1 MRRILVVDDE
11 QNMRNVLS
19 ILLEKHNYTVC
30 TASDGKEA
38 IATVEGGEVVDLII
52 TDLKM
57 PNVDGIGVLRY
68 LTEKKHRIPLVLIT
82 AFGSIEAAVE
92 AMKMGAADFITKP
105 FNKDVIC
112 HVIDRIFQMENLNEE
127 NRHLKEILQNE
138 KLIYKSRSMQQIMN
152 TVTRVASVTAPVL
165 ISGESGV
172 GKGLI
177 AETIHKL
184 GGESSR
190 PFIAINCP
198 TIPETL
204 LESELFG
211 YRRGAFT
218 GAENDFKG
226 KIRLS
231 EGGTLFLDEIADIP
245 LNVQAKLLR
254 ILEEKLFEP
263 LGSNTTIRI
272 NNRIICATNRELK
285 QLVDD
290 GRFRKDLYYR
300 INTIT
305 IDIPPLCKRTEDI
318 IPLAEFFI
326 THFAK
331 QMQKGISGLS
341 ESVRQALI
349 HYTWP
354 GNVRELRNV
363 MERAVVLSQG
373 NQIEPADLP
382 LELREGSG
390 VDQPRQ
396 DNKLESVEVRLLKDA
411 LNTYRGNVTAAA
423 VALGISR
430 STLRYRMKKYGLVR
444 AEMINPVA
452 DKRSI

>member
-11 QNMRNVLS
+11 QNMRNALS
-19 ILLEKHNYTVC
+19 ILLEKHNYAVC

-38 IATVEGGEVVDLII
+38 IATIEGGEVVDLII

-57 PNVDGIGVLRY
+57 PNVDGIGVLNY
-68 LTEKKHRIPLVLIT
+68 LREKKHKIPLVLIT
-82 AFGSIEAAVE
+82 AFGSIETAVE

-127 NRHLKEILQNE
+127 NIHLKGMLQNE
-138 KLIYKSRSMQQIMN
+138 KLVYKSRSMQQIMN
-152 TVTRVASVTAPVL
+152 TVTRIASVTAPVL

-218 GAENDFKG
+218 GADSDFKG

-305 IDIPPLCKRTEDI
+305 IEITPLYKRTEDI
-318 IPLAEFFI
+318 IRLAEFFMA
-326 THFAK
+326 HFAK
-331 QMQKGISGLS
+331 QMQKEITGLS
-341 ESVRQALI
+341 ENVRKALT
-349 HYTWP
+349 HYSWP

-363 MERAVVLSQG
+363 MERAVVLSQD
-373 NQIEPADLP
+373 NQIELADLP

-390 VDQPRQ
+390 INQPRQ
-396 DNKLESVEVRLLKDA
+396 DNRLESVEVNLLKDA
-411 LNTYRGNVTAAA
+411 LNNNRGNVTAAA

-444 AEMINPVA
+444 G
-452 DKRSI
+452 

>member
-11 QNMRNVLS
+11 QNMRNALS
-19 ILLEKHNYTVC
+19 ILLEKHNFEVC
-30 TASDGKEA
+30 TAPDGKEA
-38 IATVEGGEVVDLII
+38 IAAIEGGEFIDLII

-57 PNVDGIGVLRY
+57 PNVDGIGLLKYLR
-68 LTEKKHRIPLVLIT
+68 EKKHKIPLVLIT

-112 HVIDRIFQMENLNEE
+112 HVIDRIFKMENLNEE
-127 NRHLKEILQNE
+127 NIHLKGILQNE
-138 KLIYKSRSMQQIMN
+138 KLVYKSRAMQQIMN
-152 TVTRVASVTAPVL
+152 TATKIASVATPVL
-165 ISGESGV
+165 IAGESGV

-177 AETIHKL
+177 AEAIHKL
-184 GGESSR
+184 GGEASR

-218 GAENDFKG
+218 GADSDFKG

-305 IDIPPLCKRTEDI
+305 IEIPPLCKRPEDI
-318 IPLAEFFI
+318 LPIAEFFM
-326 THFAK
+326 TSFAK
-331 QMQKGISGLS
+331 QMQKEITGLS
-341 ESVRQALI
+341 ENVREALI
-349 HYTWP
+349 RYPWP

-363 MERAVVLSQG
+363 MERAVVLSQDK
-373 NQIEPADLP
+373 QIEPADLP

-390 VDQPRQ
+390 VDQPQ
-396 DNKLESVEVRLLKDA
+396 QENKLESVEVSLLKNA
-411 LNTYRGNVTAAA
+411 LKAHQGNVTAAA
-423 VALGISR
+423 AALGISR
-430 STLRYRMKKYGLVR
+430 STLRYRMKKYGL
-444 AEMINPVA
+444 ACG
-452 DKRSI
+452 

>member
-11 QNMRNVLS
+11 QNMRNALS
-19 ILLEKHNYTVC
+19 ILLEKHNYAVC

-38 IATVEGGEVVDLII
+38 IATIEGGEVIDLII

-57 PNVDGIGVLRY
+57 PNVDGIGVLNY
-68 LTEKKHRIPLVLIT
+68 LTEKKHKIPLVLIT

-92 AMKMGAADFITKP
+92 TMKMGAADFITKP

-127 NRHLKEILQNE
+127 NIHLKGMLQNE
-138 KLIYKSRSMQQIMN
+138 KLVYKSRSMQQIMN
-152 TVTRVASVTAPVL
+152 TVNRIAPAPSPVL
-165 ISGESGV
+165 ITGESGV

-177 AETIHKL
+177 AETIHNL
-184 GGESSR
+184 GGDASR

-218 GAENDFKG
+218 GADSDFKG

-285 QLVDD
+285 RLVND

-318 IPLAEFFI
+318 IPIAEFFMI
-326 THFAK
+326 HFAK
-331 QMQKGISGLS
+331 QMQKDISGLS
-341 ESVRQALI
+341 ENVRKALI
-349 HYTWP
+349 RYSWP

-373 NQIEPADLP
+373 SQIEPVDLP
-382 LELREGSG
+382 LELREDSG
-390 VDQPRQ
+390 VGRPRQ
-396 DNKLESVEVRLLKDA
+396 ENKLESVEVSLLRDA
-411 LNTYRGNVTAAA
+411 LDTHEGNVSAAA

-430 STLRYRMKKYGLVR
+430 STLRYRMKKYGL
-444 AEMINPVA
+444 AGG
-452 DKRSI
+452 

>member
-11 QNMRNVLS
+11 QNMRTVLS

-331 QMQKGISGLS
+331 QMQKWISGLS

-411 LNTYRGNVTAAA
+411 LNTYRGNVTPAA

>member
-1 MRRILVVDDE
+1 VD
-11 QNMRNVLS
+11 
-19 ILLEKHNYTVC
+19 TV
-30 TASDGKEA
+30 TK
-38 IATVEGGEVVDLII
+38 IADVAT
-52 TDLKM
+52 
-57 PNVDGIGVLRY
+57 P
-68 LTEKKHRIPLVLIT
+68 VLIT
-82 AFGSIEAAVE
+82 G
-92 AMKMGAADFITKP
+92 D
-105 FNKDVIC
+105 
-112 HVIDRIFQMENLNEE
+112 
-127 NRHLKEILQNE
+127 
-138 KLIYKSRSMQQIMN
+138 
-152 TVTRVASVTAPVL
+152 
-165 ISGESGV
+165 SGV

-184 GGESSR
+184 GGEASR

-218 GAENDFKG
+218 GAESDFKG

-263 LGSNTTIRI
+263 LGSNTTIKI

-285 QLVDD
+285 QLVSD

-305 IDIPPLCKRTEDI
+305 INIPPLSKRAEDI
-318 IPLAEFFI
+318 IPLAEFFMI
-326 THFAK
+326 RFAG
-331 QMQKGISGLS
+331 QMQKQITGLS
-341 ESVRQALI
+341 ESARTALI
-349 HYTWP
+349 RYTWP
-354 GNVRELRNV
+354 GNIRELRNV

-373 NQIEPADLP
+373 NLIEPADLP
-382 LELREGSG
+382 FEFGEGG
-390 VDQPRQ
+390 AVVQPGPNNR
-396 DNKLESVEVRLLKDA
+396 LESAELSLLKDA
-411 LNTYRGNVTAAA
+411 LSTNQGNVTAAA

-444 AEMINPVA
+444 G
-452 DKRSI
+452 

>member
-11 QNMRNVLS
+11 QNMRNALS
-19 ILLEKHNYTVC
+19 ILLEKHNYAVC
-30 TASDGKEA
+30 TACDGEEA
-38 IATVEGGEVVDLII
+38 IAAIEGGEVVDLII

-57 PNVDGIGVLRY
+57 PHVDGIGVLNY
-68 LTEKKHRIPLVLIT
+68 LRRKRHDIPLVLIT

-112 HVIDRIFQMENLNEE
+112 HVIDRIFRIENLNAE
-127 NRHLKEILQNE
+127 NIHLKGMLQNE
-138 KLIYKSRSMQQIMN
+138 RLVYNSRSMQQIMN
-152 TVTRVASVTAPVL
+152 TVDRIAPAPSPVL
-165 ISGESGV
+165 ITGESGV

-177 AETIHKL
+177 AETIHNL
-184 GGESSR
+184 GGDASR

-211 YRRGAFT
+211 YRKGAFT
-218 GAENDFKG
+218 GADSDFKG

-272 NNRIICATNRELK
+272 NNRIICATNRELNR
-285 QLVDD
+285 LVDD

-318 IPLAEFFI
+318 APIAEFFMN
-326 THFAK
+326 HFAT
-331 QMQKGISGLS
+331 QMRKEITGFS
-341 ESVRQALI
+341 EAVRQALI
-349 HYTWP
+349 RYTWP

-373 NQIEPADLP
+373 GRIEPADLP
-382 LELREGSG
+382 LELREGNGAYPPS
-390 VDQPRQ
+390 QENR
-396 DNKLESVEVRLLKDA
+396 LESVEVSLLKDA
-411 LNTYRGNVTAAA
+411 LEKNEGNVSAAA
-423 VALGISR
+423 AALGISR
-430 STLRYRMKKYGLVR
+430 STLRYRMKKYGLLR
-444 AEMINPVA
+444 G
-452 DKRSI
+452 

>member
-1 MRRILVVDDE
+1 MRRILIVDDE
-11 QNMRNVLS
+11 PNMRNALS
-19 ILLEKHNYTVC
+19 ILLEKHNYAVF
-30 TASDGKEA
+30 TACDGREA
-38 IATVEGGEVVDLII
+38 IAAIEDGEVVDLII

-57 PNVDGIGVLRY
+57 PNIDGLGVLSY
-68 LTEKKHRIPLVLIT
+68 LMEKKHKIPLVLIT

-112 HVIDRIFQMENLNEE
+112 HVIDRIFQLENLNEE
-127 NRHLKEILQNE
+127 NIHLKGMLQNE
-138 KLIYKSRSMQQIMN
+138 RLVYKSRSMQQIMN
-152 TVTRVASVTAPVL
+152 TVTRIASAPSPVL

-177 AETIHKL
+177 AETIHNL
-184 GGESSR
+184 GGDDSR

-218 GAENDFKG
+218 GADSDFKG

-231 EGGTLFLDEIADIP
+231 EGGSLFLDEIADIP

-285 QLVDD
+285 QLVDE

-305 IDIPPLCKRTEDI
+305 IKIPPLCQRTEDI
-318 IPLAEFFI
+318 IPLAEFFMSR
-326 THFAK
+326 FAK
-331 QMQKGISGLS
+331 QMRKEISGLS
-341 ESVRQALI
+341 EEVGRALAR
-349 HYTWP
+349 YSWP

-363 MERAVVLSQG
+363 MERAVVLSQD
-373 NQIEPADLP
+373 NQIEPSDLP
-382 LELREGSG
+382 QELREVSG
-390 VDQPRQ
+390 VDQTGQ
-396 DNKLESVEVRLLKDA
+396 ENKLESAEMSLLKDA
-411 LNTYRGNVTAAA
+411 LDTHEGNVTAAA
-423 VALGISR
+423 AALGISR
-430 STLRYRMKKYGLVR
+430 STLRYRMKKYGLAR
-444 AEMINPVA
+444 G
-452 DKRSI
+452 

>member
-1 MRRILVVDDE
+1 MQRIMVVDDE
-11 QNMRNVLS
+11 QNMRNALS
-19 ILLEKHNYTVC
+19 ILLEKHNYDVC
-30 TASDGKEA
+30 TAPDGKEA
-38 IATVEGGEVVDLII
+38 IAAIEAGEVVDLII

-57 PNVDGIGVLRY
+57 PNVDGIGLLKY
-68 LTEKKHRIPLVLIT
+68 LGEKKHRIPLVLIT

-112 HVIDRIFQMENLNEE
+112 HVIDRIFQMENLSEE
-127 NRHLKEILQNE
+127 NRHLRRILQNE
-138 KLIYKSRSMQQIMN
+138 KLVYRSGTMQQIMD
-152 TVTRVASVTAPVL
+152 TAVKIAPVEAPVL
-165 ISGESGV
+165 ITGESGV

-177 AETIHKL
+177 AETIHRL
-184 GGESSR
+184 GGDASR

-218 GAENDFKG
+218 GADSDFKG
-226 KIRLS
+226 RIRLS

-285 QLVDD
+285 RLVDE

-305 IDIPPLCKRTEDI
+305 MDIPPLCKRTEDI
-318 IPLAEFFI
+318 LPLAEFFA
-326 THFAK
+326 TRFAGK
-331 QMQKGISGLS
+331 MQKQITGLS
-341 ESVRQALI
+341 ETVKEALVR
-349 HYTWP
+349 YPWP

-363 MERAVVLSQG
+363 MERAVVLAQNS
-373 NQIEPADLP
+373 QIEPADLP
-382 LELREGSG
+382 QELREGG
-390 VDQPRQ
+390 GADPQLQ
-396 DNKLESVEVRLLKDA
+396 DNRLESVEVSLLKDA
-411 LNTYRGNVTAAA
+411 LQAHRGNVTAAA
-423 VALGISR
+423 AALGISR
-430 STLRYRMKKYGLVR
+430 STLRYRMKKYGLL
-444 AEMINPVA
+444 
-452 DKRSI
+452 SG

>member
-11 QNMRNVLS
+11 PNMRNALS
-19 ILLEKHNYTVC
+19 ILLEKHNYAVC

-38 IATVEGGEVVDLII
+38 IATIEGGEVVDMII

-57 PNVDGIGVLRY
+57 PNMDGIGVLKY
-68 LTEKKHRIPLVLIT
+68 LTEKQHKIPLVLIT

-112 HVIDRIFQMENLNEE
+112 HVIDRIFQLENLNEE

-138 KLIYKSRSMQQIMN
+138 KLVYKSRSMQQIMN
-152 TVTRVASVTAPVL
+152 TLTRVAPAPSPVL
-165 ISGESGV
+165 ITGESGV

-177 AETIHKL
+177 AESIHNL
-184 GGESSR
+184 GGDASR

-218 GAENDFKG
+218 GADSDFKG

-272 NNRIICATNRELK
+272 SNRIICATNRELK
-285 QLVDD
+285 QLVEE

-305 IDIPPLCKRTEDI
+305 IDIPPLCRRTADI
-318 IPLAEFFI
+318 IPLAEFFMV
-326 THFAK
+326 HFAK
-331 QMQKGISGLS
+331 QMQKQITGLS
-341 ESVRQALI
+341 EEVRQALVR
-349 HYTWP
+349 YSWP

-363 MERAVVLSQG
+363 MERAAVLSQG
-373 NQIEPADLP
+373 SQIAPVDLP
-382 LELREGSG
+382 RELREGSG
-390 VDQPRQ
+390 GDQPPQ
-396 DNKLESVEVRLLKDA
+396 NNKLESVEVSLLKDA
-411 LNTYRGNVTAAA
+411 LATHEGNVSAAA

-430 STLRYRMKKYGLVR
+430 STLRYRMKKYGLIR
-444 AEMINPVA
+444 G
-452 DKRSI
+452 

>member
-11 QNMRNVLS
+11 QNMRNALS
-19 ILLEKHNYTVC
+19 ILLEKHNYAVC

-38 IATVEGGEVVDLII
+38 IATIEGGEIVDLII

-57 PNVDGIGVLRY
+57 PNIDGIGVLKY
-68 LTEKKHRIPLVLIT
+68 LMEKQHRIPLVLIT

-92 AMKMGAADFITKP
+92 AMKLGAADFITKP

-112 HVIDRIFQMENLNEE
+112 HVIDRIFQLENLNEE
-127 NRHLKEILQNE
+127 NKHLKGILQNE
-138 KLIYKSRSMQQIMN
+138 KLVYKSRSMQQIMN
-152 TVTRVASVTAPVL
+152 TVNRIAFAPSPVL
-165 ISGESGV
+165 ITGESGV

-177 AETIHKL
+177 AETIHNL
-184 GGESSR
+184 GGDASR

-218 GAENDFKG
+218 GADSDFKG

-272 NNRIICATNRELK
+272 NNRIICATNRDLK
-285 QLVDD
+285 QLVKD

-305 IDIPPLCKRTEDI
+305 IDIPPLCKRAADI
-318 IPLAEFFI
+318 LPLAEFFMI
-326 THFAK
+326 HFAK
-331 QMQKGISGLS
+331 QMQKRIKGLS
-341 ESVRQALI
+341 EEVRQALVR
-349 HYTWP
+349 YSWP

-373 NQIEPADLP
+373 SQIEPLDLP
-382 LELREGSG
+382 QELREGSG
-390 VDQPRQ
+390 VDQPNQ
-396 DNKLESVEVRLLKDA
+396 NNKLESVEVSLLKDA
-411 LNTYRGNVTAAA
+411 LDAHEGNVSAAA

-430 STLRYRMKKYGLVR
+430 STLRYRMKKHGLVR
-444 AEMINPVA
+444 G
-452 DKRSI
+452 

>member
-11 QNMRNVLS
+11 QNMRNALS
-19 ILLEKHNYTVC
+19 ILLEKHNYAVC

-38 IATVEGGEVVDLII
+38 IATIEGGEVIDLII

-57 PNVDGIGVLRY
+57 PNVDGIGVLNY
-68 LTEKKHRIPLVLIT
+68 LTEKKHKIPLVLIT

-92 AMKMGAADFITKP
+92 TMKMGAADFITKP

-127 NRHLKEILQNE
+127 NIHLKGMLQNE
-138 KLIYKSRSMQQIMN
+138 KLVYKSRSMQQIMN
-152 TVTRVASVTAPVL
+152 TVNRIAPAPSPVL
-165 ISGESGV
+165 ITGESGV

-177 AETIHKL
+177 AETIHNL
-184 GGESSR
+184 GGDASR

-218 GAENDFKG
+218 GADSDFKG

-231 EGGTLFLDEIADIP
+231 EGGTLFLDEFADIP

-285 QLVDD
+285 RLVND

-318 IPLAEFFI
+318 IPIAEFFMI
-326 THFAK
+326 HFAK
-331 QMQKGISGLS
+331 QMQKDISGLS
-341 ESVRQALI
+341 ENVRKALTR
-349 HYTWP
+349 YSWP

-373 NQIEPADLP
+373 SQIEPVDLP
-382 LELREGSG
+382 LELREDSG
-390 VDQPRQ
+390 VGRPRQ
-396 DNKLESVEVRLLKDA
+396 ENKLESVEVSLLRDA
-411 LNTYRGNVTAAA
+411 LDTHEGNVSAAA

-430 STLRYRMKKYGLVR
+430 STLRYRMKKYGL
-444 AEMINPVA
+444 AGG
-452 DKRSI
+452 

>member
-11 QNMRNVLS
+11 QNMRNALS
-19 ILLEKHNYTVC
+19 ILLEKHNYEVC
-30 TASDGKEA
+30 TAPDGREA
-38 IATVEGGEVVDLII
+38 IAAIEGGEVIDLII

-57 PNVDGIGVLRY
+57 PNVDGIGVLKY
-68 LTEKKHRIPLVLIT
+68 LREKKHRIPLVLIT
-82 AFGSIEAAVE
+82 AFGSIEAAVG

-112 HVIDRIFQMENLNEE
+112 HVIDRIFQMENLDEE
-127 NRHLKEILQNE
+127 NRHLKGILQNE
-138 KLIYKSRSMQQIMN
+138 KLIYKSGSMQQIMN
-152 TVTRVASVTAPVL
+152 TATKIASVATPVL
-165 ISGESGV
+165 ITGDSGV

-177 AETIHKL
+177 AETIHRL
-184 GGESSR
+184 GGDASR

-218 GAENDFKG
+218 GADSDFKG

-285 QLVDD
+285 RLVDD

-305 IDIPPLCKRTEDI
+305 IEIPPLCKRTEDI
-318 IPLAEFFI
+318 IPLAEFFMAR
-326 THFAK
+326 FAK
-331 QMQKGISGLS
+331 QMQKAITGLS
-341 ESVRQALI
+341 ETVTEALI
-349 HYTWP
+349 RYPWP

-363 MERAVVLSQG
+363 MERAVVLSQDS
-373 NQIEPADLP
+373 QIEPADLP
-382 LELREGSG
+382 LELGEGSG

-396 DNKLESVEVRLLKDA
+396 NNKLESVEVILLRNA
-411 LNTYRGNVTAAA
+411 LKAHRGNVTAAA

-444 AEMINPVA
+444 G
-452 DKRSI
+452 

>member
-1 MRRILVVDDE
+1 VDDE
-11 QNMRNVLS
+11 QNMCNALK
-19 ILLEKHNYTVC
+19 ILLEKNKYSVC
-30 TASDGKEA
+30 TASDGREA
-38 IATVEGGEVVDLII
+38 IATIEQGEVIDLII

-57 PNVDGIGVLRY
+57 PNVDGIGVLKY
-68 LTEKKHRIPLVLIT
+68 LTRRELKIPLVLIT

-105 FNKDVIC
+105 FNTDVIR
-112 HVIDRIFQMENLNEE
+112 HVIERIFQMENLTEE
-127 NRHLKEILQNE
+127 NRHLKEILGKE
-138 KLIYKSRSMQQIMN
+138 KLIYHSKAMQQIMN
-152 TVTRVASVTAPVL
+152 TATRVADVSTPVL
-165 ISGESGV
+165 ITGESGV

-184 GGESSR
+184 GGEASR

-218 GAENDFKG
+218 GADTDFKG

-263 LGSNTTIRI
+263 LGSNTTIKI

-285 QLVDD
+285 RLVDD

-305 IDIPPLCKRTEDI
+305 IEIPPLCERAEDI
-318 IPLAEFFI
+318 IPLAESYMAL
-326 THFAK
+326 FAG
-331 QMQKGISGLS
+331 QMRKGVNGLS
-341 ESVRQALI
+341 EGVRKALI
-349 HYTWP
+349 RYSWP

-363 MERAVVLSQG
+363 MERAVVLAQASRIELTDLPQELSQG
-373 NQIEPADLP
+373 
-382 LELREGSG
+382 GSTE
-390 VDQPRQ
+390 QPPQ
-396 DNKLESVEVRLLKDA
+396 DNKLESAEVGLLKEA
-411 LNTYRGNVTAAA
+411 LNAHGGNVTAAA
-423 VALGISR
+423 TALGISR
-430 STLRYRMKKYGLVR
+430 STLRYRMKKYGLAR
-444 AEMINPVA
+444 G
-452 DKRSI
+452 

>member
-11 QNMRNVLS
+11 QNMRNALS
-19 ILLEKHNYTVC
+19 ILLEKHNYAVC
-30 TASDGKEA
+30 TACDGREA
-38 IATVEGGEVVDLII
+38 IATIDGGEVVDLII

-57 PNVDGIGVLRY
+57 PNVDGIGVLKY
-68 LTEKKHRIPLVLIT
+68 LTEKKHKIPLVLIT

-127 NRHLKEILQNE
+127 NRHLKGILQNE
-138 KLIYKSRSMQQIMN
+138 KLVYKSSSMQQIIN
-152 TVTRVASVTAPVL
+152 TATKIATVAAPVL
-165 ISGESGV
+165 ITGESGV

-184 GGESSR
+184 GGEASR

-218 GAENDFKG
+218 GADSDFKG

-245 LNVQAKLLR
+245 LNVQSKLLR

-305 IDIPPLCKRTEDI
+305 IEIPPLCKRPEDI

-331 QMQKGISGLS
+331 QMRKEITGLS
-341 ESVRQALI
+341 EKVRQALI

-363 MERAVVLSQG
+363 MERAVVLSQDKK
-373 NQIEPADLP
+373 IEPADLP

-390 VDQPRQ
+390 VDQPQQ
-396 DNKLESVEVRLLKDA
+396 DNKLESVEVSLLKDA
-411 LNTYRGNVTAAA
+411 LNANRGNVTAAA

-444 AEMINPVA
+444 G
-452 DKRSI
+452 

>member
-11 QNMRNVLS
+11 QNMRNALS
-19 ILLEKHNYTVC
+19 ILLEKHNYAVC
-30 TASDGKEA
+30 TASDGREA
-38 IATVEGGEVVDLII
+38 IATIEGGEVVDLII

-57 PNVDGIGVLRY
+57 PNVDGIGVLNY
-68 LTEKKHRIPLVLIT
+68 LTEKKHKIPLVLIT

-105 FNKDVIC
+105 FNKDVIF
-112 HVIDRIFQMENLNEE
+112 HVIDRIFEMENLNEE
-127 NRHLKEILQNE
+127 NIHLKGILQNE
-138 KLIYKSRSMQQIMN
+138 KLVYKSRSMQQIMN
-152 TVTRVASVTAPVL
+152 TVTRIASVPSPVL
-165 ISGESGV
+165 ITGESGV

-184 GGESSR
+184 GGDASR

-218 GAENDFKG
+218 GADSDFKG

-305 IDIPPLCKRTEDI
+305 IEITPLCKRTEDI
-318 IPLAEFFI
+318 IPLAEFFMI
-326 THFAK
+326 HFAK
-331 QMQKGISGLS
+331 QMQKEITGLS
-341 ESVRQALI
+341 ENVSKALT
-349 HYTWP
+349 HYSWP

-363 MERAVVLSQG
+363 MERAVVLSQD

-382 LELREGSG
+382 LELREGNG
-390 VDQPRQ
+390 VDQSRQ
-396 DNKLESVEVRLLKDA
+396 DNKLESVEVNLLKDA
-411 LNTYRGNVTAAA
+411 LNNNRGNVTAAA

-444 AEMINPVA
+444 G
-452 DKRSI
+452 

>member
-11 QNMRNVLS
+11 QNMRNALS
-19 ILLEKHNYTVC
+19 ILLEKHNYAVC
-30 TASDGKEA
+30 TASDGKKA
-38 IATVEGGEVVDLII
+38 IAAIEGGEVIDLII

-57 PNVDGIGVLRY
+57 PNVDGIGVLQY
-68 LTEKKHRIPLVLIT
+68 LTENKRNIPLVLIT
-82 AFGSIEAAVE
+82 AYGSIEVAVE
-92 AMKMGAADFITKP
+92 AMKMGATDFITKP

-112 HVIDRIFQMENLNEE
+112 HVINKIFQMENLNEQ
-127 NRHLKEILQNE
+127 NIHLKGMLQNE
-138 KLIYKSRSMQQIMN
+138 KLVYKSRSMQQIMN
-152 TVTRVASVTAPVL
+152 TATKIASVATPVL
-165 ISGESGV
+165 ITGESGV

-177 AETIHKL
+177 AETIHNL
-184 GGESSR
+184 GGDASR

-218 GAENDFKG
+218 GANSDFKG

-263 LGSNTTIRI
+263 LGSNTTIKI

-290 GRFRKDLYYR
+290 GKFRKDLYYR

-305 IDIPPLCKRTEDI
+305 IEIPPLSERTEDI
-318 IPLAEFFI
+318 VPLAKSFMI
-326 THFAK
+326 LFAK
-331 QMQKGISGLS
+331 QMQKRISKLS
-341 ESVRQALI
+341 DGVKHALI
-349 HYTWP
+349 RYTWP

-373 NQIEPADLP
+373 GQIELADLP
-382 LELREGSG
+382 LELRRVSSDNQPPQGS
-390 VDQPRQ
+390 
-396 DNKLESVEVRLLKDA
+396 KIESVERSLLKDA
-411 LNTYRGNVTAAA
+411 LDAYEGNVTAAA
-423 VALGISR
+423 AALGISR
-430 STLRYRMKKYGLVR
+430 STLRYRIKKYNLV
-444 AEMINPVA
+444 
-452 DKRSI
+452 SG